1 MLYDEITLNHCFG
14 EEIWN
19 KQALSDL
26 EHKEKVSGLKQ
37 EMVKKNPHLKW
48 KTVSRELN
56 GSAKELFNIKLKD
69 ILESAWKKY
78 KEVQKYLGDEQAG
91 NNEIFL
97 VPLVEHTVS
106 SEHHPKIELRS
117 DGVLLGEINFTVHLK
132 LFLSGV
138 ILKISQGNIQGVSA
152 GKCKSE
158 ATVLC
163 EGVTLL
169 KDESREFEF

>member
-1 MLYDEITLNHCFG
+1 MLYDEVTLNDCFG

-19 KQALSDL
+19 KQALSEL
-26 EHKEKVSGLKQ
+26 EQKETIATLKQ

-48 KTVSRELN
+48 KIVFRELN

-78 KEVQKYLGDEQAG
+78 KEVQKNLGDEQAG

-97 VPLVEHTVS
+97 VPLVEHTVTS
-106 SEHHPKIELRS
+106 DHHPKIEIRT
-117 DGVLLGEINFTVHLK
+117 GGILLGEINFAIHLK

-138 ILKISQGNIQGVSA
+138 ILKINQGKIRGVSA
-152 GKCKSE
+152 GKCKSQ
-158 ATVLC
+158 ASVSC

>member
-1 MLYDEITLNHCFG
+1 MLYDEMTLNDCFG
-14 EEIWN
+14 EEIWK
-19 KQALSDL
+19 KQALSEL
-26 EHKEKVSGLKQ
+26 ENKEKVSGLKQ
-37 EMVKKNPHLKW
+37 EMVKKSPHLKW
-48 KTVSRELN
+48 KIISRELN

-97 VPLVEHTVS
+97 VPLVEHIVTS
-106 SEHHPKIELRS
+106 DHHPKIELRS
-117 DGVLLGEINFTVHLK
+117 GGILLGEINFTIHLK

-138 ILKISQGNIQGVSA
+138 ILKINHGKIRGVSA
-152 GKCKSE
+152 GKCKSQ
-158 ATVLC
+158 ASVSC